1 MSRRNIERDLRVFE
15 VHYKGPIKAILDS
28 TAELQQKKPENPEAL
43 YCAGRIKNYSIQIL
57 RASRM
62 IADNTRLSNSLYP
75 HRRQSIE
82 LVEFIREILRTAAP
96 YAVKNGIPFDYML
109 PLYPIYTITEAE
121 PLTAVLGHLLSNA
134 CRFHSPDGRISIHMR
149 RKGKI
154 VRIFVWDRGTKIPE
168 EAASHIF
175 EHYYT
180 YSPSGA
186 PFAGNGLGLSL
197 AREFAAFLGG
207 GLNFSSS
214 GGGNIFALTLPV
226 RFKKRA
232 HVTQPPIPKAAL
244 KMIMSDALPVRGSG
258 V

>member
-1 MSRRNIERDLRVFE
+1 MSRRSIERDLRIFE
-15 VHYKGPIKAILDS
+15 AHYEGPVKAILDS
-28 TAELQQKKPENPEAL
+28 TAELQQKKPENPEVM
-43 YCAGRIKNYSIQIL
+43 YCTGRITNYSIQIL

-62 IADNTRLSNSLYP
+62 IADYTRLSNGLYP
-75 HRRQSIE
+75 HRRQYIE
-82 LVEFIREILRTAAP
+82 LVEFVREILRTAAP

-134 CRFHSPDGRISIHMR
+134 CRFHSPEGRISIHMR

-154 VRIFVWDRGTKIPE
+154 VRIFVWNRGTEIPA
-168 EAASHIF
+168 EAAPHIF
-175 EHYYT
+175 EPYYT
-180 YSPSGA
+180 YSPGGA
-186 PFAGNGLGLSL
+186 PFAGNGLGLTL
-197 AREFAAFLGG
+197 ARGFSAFLGG

-226 RFKKRA
+226 RFIKRR
-232 HVTQPPIPKAAL
+232 VTQPPIPKAAL
-244 KMIMSDALPVRGSG
+244 KMIMSDALPVRGPG